1 MKKFLAILLTLSLCA
16 AVLAGCGGKSG
27 DKGTPSGNDGVP
39 AVAGEMYD
47 TGNIQVLVPEGW
59 MAIPQIDVFAEEEDA
74 TDPNAISICKD
85 AESDFDLL
93 VKPFVRI
100 DYYGPDTEM
109 MGGLEEW
116 YDDVQELDPIK
127 CGAYTWEGFTT
138 TDYGLMA
145 ILVTEDGAHQ
155 YQASVYL
162 ETTDGTISLEDED
175 VLAILASVK
184 PSANA
189 E

>member
-1 MKKFLAILLTLSLCA
+1 MKKFLAILLTLCLCT

-27 DKGTPSGNDGVP
+27 DKGTPSGNEGGTT
-39 AVAGEMYD
+39 VAGETYD
-47 TGNIQVLVPEGW
+47 AGNVQVLVPKGW
-59 MAIPQIDVFAEEEDA
+59 MAIPQVDVFAEEEGA
-74 TDPNAISICKD
+74 TDPDVISVCKD
-85 AESDFDLL
+85 AKSDFDLL
-93 VKPFVRI
+93 SKPFVRI

-109 MGGLEEW
+109 MGGLEDW
-116 YDDVQELDPIK
+116 YEDVQELDPIV
-127 CGAYTWEGFTT
+127 CGPYTWTGFTT

-145 ILVTEDGAHQ
+145 ILIAEDGAHQ
-155 YQASVYL
+155 YQASIYL
-162 ETTDGTISLEDED
+162 ETEGGTISLEDED